1 VVPQSVAC
9 RIVGVNSAAEFGGV
23 EVGVVFEV
31 EGVFEIAVEVEV
43 EVEVALG
50 FDMPPLGP
58 CVPIGRSHCLARQCR
73 FAGVRQCRTNSL
85 LHRCR
90 LCGAENG
97 SEMKLV

>member
-1 VVPQSVAC
+1 MVD
-9 RIVGVNSAAEFGGV
+9 VNSATGFGGV

-31 EGVFEIAVEVEV
+31 EGIFEIAVVVEVEV
-43 EVEVALG
+43 EVEVALD
-50 FDMPPLGP
+50 FDVPPLGP